1 MEEDWE
7 PKTKLG
13 KMVKSGEITD
23 MTEIFEQGLP
33 VMEAKIVDTLLP
45 DLEEDVIDINLVQR
59 MHSSGRRIKFRA
71 TVAVGNGNGY
81 IGLGK
86 GKAKEVGP
94 AIRKAIVDAKLN
106 LIQIRRGCGS
116 WECGCAL
123 PHSVPLKVTGA
134 AGSVRVTLLP
144 APNGIGLAAGDVGKK
159 ILKLAGIKDAWS
171 KTKGQ
176 TQSTIN
182 FAKAT
187 FDALG
192 QTSRI
197 KITEAQS
204 KSLGI
209 VSGKV
214 EE

>member
-1 MEEDWE
+1 MESEWE

-13 KMVKSGEITD
+13 KMVKNGELTD
-23 MTEIFEQGLP
+23 ISEIFKEGIP
-33 VMEAKIVDTLLP
+33 VMESEIVDILLP

-59 MHSSGRRIKFRA
+59 MHKSGRRVKFRA
-71 TVAVGNGNGY
+71 TVAVGNNNGY

-94 AIRKAIVDAKLN
+94 AIRKAITDAKLN

-116 WECGCAL
+116 WECGCKL
-123 PHSVPLKVTGA
+123 PHSVPFEVGGT

-159 ILKLAGIKDAWS
+159 ILKLAGIKDVWS
-171 KTKGQ
+171 QTKGQ

-182 FAKAT
+182 SAKAT
-187 FDALG
+187 FGALR
-192 QTSRI
+192 QTSLT
-197 KITEAQS
+197 KITGTQA
-204 KSLGI
+204 KGMGI
-209 VSGKV
+209 ISGKV